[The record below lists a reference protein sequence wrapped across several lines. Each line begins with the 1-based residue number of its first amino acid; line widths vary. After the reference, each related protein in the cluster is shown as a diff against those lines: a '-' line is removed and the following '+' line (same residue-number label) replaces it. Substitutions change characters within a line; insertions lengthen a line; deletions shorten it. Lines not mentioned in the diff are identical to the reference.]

1 MFLRLRSEEKA
12 HILKFC
18 AAFESAGLHSR
29 NTVMDRMLTT
39 KKLAAIVV
47 LRRRVYCLH
56 FEPSAHLRIAISS
69 NTIRSQFFFHQLRDL
84 SLNNNDSVSDVAAPG
99 PCHEF

>member
-56 FEPSAHLRIAISS
+56 FEPSAHLRITYDKFKHNSI
-69 NTIRSQFFFHQLRDL
+69 TIFFP
-84 SLNNNDSVSDVAAPG
+84 SVEG
-99 PCHEF
+99 FITQ